1 MPACPRLLKS
11 VVFRGEVLVVR
22 LHLEGRGKLCPVE
35 IQRKE
40 LREAKHRA
48 GSGNE

>member
-1 MPACPRLLKS
+1 MLACPRLLKP

-22 LHLEGRGKLCPVE
+22 LHLEGQGELFPME
-35 IQRKE
+35 IQGKE